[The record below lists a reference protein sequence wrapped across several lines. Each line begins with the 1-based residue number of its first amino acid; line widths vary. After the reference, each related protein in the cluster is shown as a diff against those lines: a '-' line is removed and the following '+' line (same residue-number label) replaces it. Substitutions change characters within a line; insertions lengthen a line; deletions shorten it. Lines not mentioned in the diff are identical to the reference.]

1 MNGTLSIHGNLAVLS
16 ELAEKINA
24 WVSDAVSTQIEPDAW
39 GGWTIDTM
47 TVLLERLHP
56 WQLLLTSFMAQ
67 GNGQRSDSEVRE
79 KFAIG
84 DSGLRGQ
91 TGPIS
96 KHILKMK
103 TAGIIPD
110 DASYLVRVDRTTQ
123 TASFVTPN
131 ELVPIV
137 RAALSRPAMER
148 TLDEARKSQGL
159 DER

>member
-1 MNGTLSIHGNLAVLS
+1 MDGTLSIHGDLAVLS
-16 ELAEKINA
+16 GLAEKINA
-24 WVSDAVSTQIEPDAW
+24 WVADAVATEVEPDAW

-47 TVLLERLHP
+47 IVLLERLHP
-56 WQLLLTSFMAQ
+56 WQLLLTSFMAR
-67 GNGQRSDSEVRE
+67 GNGQRSDNEVRE

-103 TAGIIPD
+103 AAGIIPG

-123 TASFVTPN
+123 PAMFVTPAD
-131 ELVPIV
+131 LVPIV
-137 RAALSRPAMER
+137 QVALSRPAIER
-148 TLDEARKSQGL
+148 ALDEARKSQGL